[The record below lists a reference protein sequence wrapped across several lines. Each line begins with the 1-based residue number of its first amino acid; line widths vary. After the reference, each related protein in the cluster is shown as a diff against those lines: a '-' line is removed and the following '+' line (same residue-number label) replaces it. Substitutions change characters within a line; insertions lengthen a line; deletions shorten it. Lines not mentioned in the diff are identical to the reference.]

1 MIYINVVNQR
11 LCIASLAD
19 IYVSGSQQ
27 FVKFQF
33 NLNKDWDGLSPF
45 AQFRQEDKAY
55 NQYLDDKNCVY
66 LPAEIKEG
74 TCTLMLY
81 GSGHKTIATTN
92 YLTLKVTKNN
102 FVADASST
110 EISQSLYDQL
120 LEKVSDEALQSK
132 IDDAVKTELEIYLES
147 GKLAALTIED
157 KSISISKIDDDFKS
171 FIDNKL
177 GTPQIVESLPTTG
190 DPTILYLVP
199 KEGTAPQGN
208 IYDKYLWIDGAYEHI
223 GDTATLMTVDNAL
236 SATSENPVQNKVI
249 KSELDKK
256 ITEPTTNGL
265 VRKLMSG
272 VYNAVGIDTTM
283 PDSPTDYNVP
293 STKLLKDYVVS
304 NPLQLSDTDLQNSGL
319 LAQSYQAAGST
330 PGTVGKRTCFIV
342 KRDSSTLDDSITGI
356 TKVPSSYAV
365 AQYVKS
371 YIDNLNANGVSY

>member
-55 NQYLDDKNCVY
+55 NQYLDNKNCVY

-147 GKLAALTIED
+147 GKMAALTIED
-157 KSISISKIDDDFKS
+157 KSISINKIDDDFKGV
-171 FIDNKL
+171 IDNKL
-177 GTPQIVESLPTTG
+177 GTP
-190 DPTILYLVP
+190 
-199 KEGTAPQGN
+199 
-208 IYDKYLWIDGAYEHI
+208 
-223 GDTATLMTVDNAL
+223 
-236 SATSENPVQNKVI
+236 
-249 KSELDKK
+249 
-256 ITEPTTNGL
+256 
-265 VRKLMSG
+265 
-272 VYNAVGIDTTM
+272 
-283 PDSPTDYNVP
+283 
-293 STKLLKDYVVS
+293 
-304 NPLQLSDTDLQNSGL
+304 
-319 LAQSYQAAGST
+319 
-330 PGTVGKRTCFIV
+330 
-342 KRDSSTLDDSITGI
+342 SSTGVVFYNFETKEIASINPIPDDDVSGI
-356 TKVPSSYAV
+356 FDSVYTSVISRKTYLPGISGG
-365 AQYVKS
+365 VK
-371 YIDNLNANGVSY
+371 